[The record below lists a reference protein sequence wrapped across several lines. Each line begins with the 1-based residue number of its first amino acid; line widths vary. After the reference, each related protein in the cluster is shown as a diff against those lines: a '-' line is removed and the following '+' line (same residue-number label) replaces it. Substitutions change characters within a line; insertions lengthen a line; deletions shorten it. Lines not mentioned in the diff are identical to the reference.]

1 MQPQNIRT
9 IFMGTPDFALQTLQ
23 GLVDAGCNLIAV
35 YTQPDRPKGR
45 GKQLAAPPIKELALQ
60 HDIPVYQP
68 LKLRQPEAV
77 AELEVLAPD
86 LIVVVAYGQI
96 LPKSVLD
103 IPRYGCIN
111 VHASLLPRYRGAAP
125 INKAIIDGE
134 TETGITTMY
143 MDIGLDTGDML
154 VKKTLSIGPQETA
167 GELHDRLAV
176 LGRETMEE
184 TLQQLCAGTLQ
195 RQVQDNDQSTYAAMM
210 KKEDGRINWNR
221 PAVEVHNQIRG
232 LDPWPGAYTSL
243 NGELLKL
250 TRTSPEIT
258 TGDKP
263 GSIISAD
270 NNGVRIA
277 CGTGSLLVKELQL
290 AGRKR
295 LPAADFLRGCP
306 LEPGILLE

>member
-1 MQPQNIRT
+1 MQPQDIRT

-23 GLVDAGCNLIAV
+23 GLIDAGCNLVGV

-45 GKQLAAPPIKELALQ
+45 GKQLAAPPVKELALQ

-77 AELEVLAPD
+77 AELEALAPD
-86 LIVVVAYGQI
+86 LIIVVAYGQI

-143 MDIGLDTGDML
+143 MDVGLDTGDML
-154 VKKTLSIGPQETA
+154 IKKSLPIGPQETA

-195 RQVQDNDQSTYAAMM
+195 REVQDDDQSTYASMM
-210 KKEDGRINWNR
+210 KKEDGRIDWNR
-221 PAVEVHNQIRG
+221 PTEEVHNQIRG

-243 NGELLKL
+243 DGELLKL
-250 TRTSPEIT
+250 ARTSPEDT
-258 TGDKP
+258 AGGKP

-270 NNGVRIA
+270 NNGVSIA
-277 CGTGSLLVKELQL
+277 CGTGTLLVKELQL

-295 LPAADFLRGCP
+295 LAAADFLRGCP
-306 LEPGILLE
+306 LEPGLLLE